1 MREINSVSHDQN
13 WQPPV
18 DAQGPSAATPFGSTT
33 DAAGAVPGAPGTP
46 GGPPSSGANP
56 NQGWTPPPKP
66 GLIPLRPLDLGAI
79 LGASF
84 RVLRR
89 NPKPTYGAALLVYG
103 VTVVATAVLVG
114 LVTWASLDRI
124 STAARED
131 LEMITAG
138 ALGAIILATVVPMIL
153 SVIGTAILQGVLV
166 VEVARASL
174 GEKLTLRQLL
184 GLVKGRYWALI
195 GWAFILVG
203 IGVVAMTVLILLVV
217 GLGFAIG
224 GVAGAVLGTVIGILG
239 GLGLAALAVW
249 LGTKVSLVPSILVLE
264 RATLGLAVRRS
275 WSLTNGFFWR
285 TFGIQLLV
293 AVIIGLALQ
302 FITTPLSLVAGI
314 SMALVNPNQADS
326 GTALTVG
333 LILTIVSYLVTIAA
347 GALGAVVQSA
357 TPALLYV
364 DLRIRKEGLDLELIR
379 FIEERQAGATDQP
392 DPYRRHEASPTLNRS
407 SLQMPT
413 GNDSPW
419 A

>member
-1 MREINSVSHDQN
+1 MSNDQN

-18 DAQGPSAATPFGSTT
+18 EAPTPPAATPFGSTT
-33 DAAGAVPGAPGTP
+33 DPAGAAPGFPGAPGAP
-46 GGPPSSGANP
+46 APAAGANP

-103 VTVVATAVLVG
+103 VTVVFTAVAVG
-114 LVTWASLDRI
+114 LVTWASIDRI

-131 LEMITAG
+131 IETITAG
-138 ALGAIILATVVPMIL
+138 AMGAMILATVVPMLL
-153 SVIGTAILQGVLV
+153 SVVGTAVLQGVLV
-166 VEVARASL
+166 IEVARASL

-184 GLVKGRYWALI
+184 GLVRGRYWALI
-195 GWAFILVG
+195 GWAFLLVAVG
-203 IGVVAMTVLILLVV
+203 LVAMTVLILVV
-217 GLGFAIG
+217 VALGFAIG
-224 GVAGAVLGTVIGILG
+224 GVGGVVLGTILGLLG
-239 GLGLAALAVW
+239 GLGLAVLAAW

-264 RATLGLAVRRS
+264 RAKLGTAIGRS
-275 WSLTNGFFWR
+275 WSLTNGYFWR

-293 AVIIGLALQ
+293 AVIISFALQ
-302 FITTPLSLVAGI
+302 LITTPLSLIAMLTLG
-314 SMALVNPNQADS
+314 LVNPNGADS
-326 GTALTVG
+326 ATAITVG
-333 LILTIVSYLVTIAA
+333 LVLTVLSYLVTIAA

-357 TPALLYV
+357 TPALLYI

-379 FIEERQAGATDQP
+379 FIEERQAGAVNQP
-392 DPYRRHEASPTLNRS
+392 DPYRRHEPAPAANWS
-407 SLQMPT
+407 SVQTPPSS
-413 GNDSPW
+413 DSPW